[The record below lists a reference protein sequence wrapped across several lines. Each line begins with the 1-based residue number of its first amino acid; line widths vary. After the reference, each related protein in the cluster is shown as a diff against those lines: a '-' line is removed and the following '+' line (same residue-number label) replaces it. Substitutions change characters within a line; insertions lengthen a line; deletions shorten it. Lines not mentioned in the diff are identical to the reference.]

1 METVKSRLAEYVMI
15 QNPSRKIR
23 TLEYGTR
30 RRWRSV
36 RHYPMFGYVDAVLLG
51 VALAGVSV
59 ALGWFL
65 IYGVV
70 SQ

>member
-1 METVKSRLAEYVMI
+1 VETVKSRLAEYVAL

-30 RRWRSV
+30 RRWGAGR
-36 RHYPMFGYVDAVLLG
+36 ALKWT
-51 VALAGVSV
+51 ALAGVSV
-59 ALGWFL
+59 ALGWLL
-65 IYGVV
+65 IFGVV